1 MKFFILLHCFYLTKL
16 YIYVILPS
24 TKQQKENKMTK
35 LEEARQA
42 IILERLEDTNKVLSV
57 LNDTFIKYELD
68 TSKYNNTTIKAVMQG
83 SRREL
88 YYVVV
93 NGNLLQIINPAKVY
107 NYEINGSSG
116 KNTKFI
122 KELELPFGINTTI
135 TISEA
140 IKD

>member
-1 MKFFILLHCFYLTKL
+1 
-16 YIYVILPS
+16 
-24 TKQQKENKMTK
+24 
-35 LEEARQA
+35 
-42 IILERLEDTNKVLSV
+42 
-57 LNDTFIKYELD
+57 
-68 TSKYNNTTIKAVMQG
+68 MQG

-122 KELELPFGINTTI
+122 KELELPFSINTTI

-140 IKD
+140 LQD